1 VTAPLPKEAA
11 LHRRIPGIAAAF
23 GLAATLAAAP
33 PALAGSK
40 TPVSTD
46 LPPPDPAY
54 ASLDVAKNY
63 RIGPLDKLDIN
74 VFQVDELK
82 TEVQV
87 DASGNIT
94 LPLLGD
100 LVAAGKTTT
109 ELAAEIAGRLD
120 AKYLKSPQVTV
131 MVKEAESQKVTVG
144 GAVIQPGVYEIKG
157 HTTLLQAVALARGAD
172 RVADLKH
179 VTVFRQVN
187 GQRYVA
193 TVDMRQIQNGK
204 VADPEIYGD
213 DLVMVGTSGFK
224 STLREVTGVAPLL
237 SFVPLIR

>member
-1 VTAPLPKEAA
+1 MSR
-11 LHRRIPGIAAAF
+11 HRSRIAASLTLS
-23 GLAATLAAAP
+23 LALSIAAGA
-33 PALAGSK
+33 PALAGGK
-40 TPVSTD
+40 PA
-46 LPPPDPAY
+46 PPDMPAPDPSY

-63 RIGPLDKLDIN
+63 RIGPLDKLDIQ

-87 DASGNIT
+87 DASGNIS
-94 LPLLGD
+94 LPLLGA
-100 LVAAGKTTT
+100 LVAAGKTTS
-109 ELAAEIAGRLD
+109 ELAEEIASRLD

-157 HTTLLQAVALARGAD
+157 KTTLLQAVALARGAD

-179 VTVFRQVN
+179 VTVFRTVN

-193 TVDMRQIQNGK
+193 TVDMRDIQNGRLK
-204 VADPEIYGD
+204 DPEIFGD

-224 STLREVTGVAPLL
+224 STLREVTGVAPLF
-237 SFVPLIR
+237 SFVPYLR

>member
-1 VTAPLPKEAA
+1 MNRHRHWITVSLA
-11 LHRRIPGIAAAF
+11 LA
-23 GLAATLAAAP
+23 LAGGGA
-33 PALAGSK
+33 PALAKSA
-40 TPVSTD
+40 PQQVE
-46 LPPPDPAY
+46 LPPPDPSY

-63 RIGPLDKLDIN
+63 RIGPLDKLDIS

-87 DASGNIT
+87 DASGNIS
-94 LPLLGD
+94 LPLLGG

-109 ELAAEIAGRLD
+109 ELAGEIAQRLD

-131 MVKEAESQKVTVG
+131 LVKEAESQKVTVG

-179 VTVFRQVN
+179 VTVFRVVN
-187 GQRYVA
+187 GKRYVA
-193 TVDMRQIQNGK
+193 TLDMRDIQTGK
-204 VADPEIYGD
+204 MVDPEIYGD

-224 STLREVTGVAPLL
+224 STLRDLTGAAPLL
-237 SFVPLIR
+237 ELPLIAHP